1 MTSETIDHAD
11 REHSDLVG
19 GSSAQKRLFCPAS
32 YQMEQ
37 KLPPSD
43 KRESSSYADEG
54 SALHECMQYILENNV
69 VDIEEVVGMTFGV
82 SETSPAGYVMTP
94 KLVKDAIVP
103 CVEFFD
109 YLDDTY
115 RDEGGVEF
123 IVEKRCQFPGI
134 PGAFGTSDLI
144 FRTDKRTGVVD
155 WKFGVGVGVKA
166 AYADPT
172 TGEVLPNAQLM
183 FYGRAAQNSHPEM
196 FTEADGSI
204 DPKRIV
210 QLYIVQP
217 RARDNEGKERCWDH
231 RVVNVKELEDFRM
244 LLVRKV
250 AEAKGENPTLARGD
264 HCKFAACKKIC
275 PAHTN
280 PSFQLTQVAQKLKQ
294 RAADSTIVKNMDVD
308 WSELYSELLDYALIA
323 EAQITEIRK
332 GAHAY
337 LDAGEKIPGWKLVP
351 KRPSTDWKDGPSEQ
365 QAVTKA
371 IENGIDEDQCFN
383 VETKSFAQLRD
394 AIAETLTGTKK
405 AAKEAAAAML
415 KPFTVT
421 KSSGT
426 TLALENDDREAAI
439 LASDVMKQLGSKL
452 SALTGR

>member
-1 MTSETIDHAD
+1 MSDMIDHSE

-43 KRESSSYADEG
+43 KRESSKDADEG
-54 SALHECMQYILENNV
+54 SALHECMQYILENDIV
-69 VDIEEVVGMTFGV
+69 DLKDIEGMTFGV
-82 SETSPAGYVMTP
+82 SDSSPAGYVMTP
-94 KLVKDAIVP
+94 KLIKEAIEP

-109 YLDDTY
+109 YLDETY
-115 RDEGGVEF
+115 ASEGGVEF

-155 WKFGVGVGVKA
+155 WKFGVGVAVKT

-172 TGEVLPNAQLM
+172 TGDVKPNAQLM
-183 FYGRAAQNSHPEM
+183 FYGRAAQHSHPEM

-204 DPKRIV
+204 DPKRVV

-217 RARDNEGKERCWDH
+217 RSRDNENRDKCWDM
-231 RVVNVKELEDFRM
+231 RVVNVKELEEFRIE
-244 LLVRKV
+244 LIRKV

-264 HCKFAACKKIC
+264 HCRFAACKKIC

-280 PSFQLTQVAQKLKQ
+280 PSFQLSRVAERLKQ
-294 RAADSTIVKNMDVD
+294 RAAESPVVKNMDVD
-308 WSELYSELLDYALIA
+308 WSELYSELLDYCVIA

-337 LDAGEKIPGWKLVP
+337 LEAGEKIPGWKLVP
-351 KRPSTDWKDGPSEQ
+351 KRPTTNWKDGDSEQ
-365 QAVTKA
+365 GAVAAAMKA
-371 IENGIDEDQCFN
+371 GIDEDQCFN

-394 AIAETLTGTKK
+394 AIAEKLTGTKK
-405 AAKEAAAAML
+405 AAKEAAAALL

-421 KSSGT
+421 ASSGT

-439 LASDVMKQLGSKL
+439 LASDVIKTLGSKL